1 MYYYSCGSANTVVG
15 VGESE
20 KSQQEANS
28 KKEDKMQEATQVAAK
43 HILIKIQDKDESKDK
58 GKDEAEK
65 LLAKIQ
71 NNEISFEYAA
81 KTYSKCPSGA
91 NGGDLGFFEKGMMVK
106 EFEDAAF
113 LLNVGEISKPIKTRF
128 GWHLIKVYGKK

>member
-1 MYYYSCGSANTVVG
+1 
-15 VGESE
+15 
-20 KSQQEANS
+20 
-28 KKEDKMQEATQVAAK
+28 MQEATQVAAK

-71 NNEISFEYAA
+71 NNEISFEDAA